1 MKNII
6 VSQFIVLLVGTVFA
20 WGNFSY
26 ELYLWLNRQACTIGC
41 YATTGSLVN
50 PFFTPCFYGALFFL
64 TAFILSCFLLR
75 LQLKK

>member
-1 MKNII
+1 MKNTII
-6 VSQFIVLLVGTVFA
+6 SQFVILLVGTVFA

-26 ELYLWLNRQACTIGC
+26 ELYLWLNQKPCTTGC

-64 TAFILSCFLLR
+64 TAFILSIILLR
-75 LQLKK
+75 SQLKK